1 MSNTYEVTLTK
12 KNDLDYG
19 IKFYTLNKSPGPGIF
34 IQSNNS
40 GISNINIGDKVV
52 AVKIDNAKEGLNKG
66 WQPVNT
72 GNSDNDFTILTVAIN
87 NASISNSPMS
97 FRLERIPGSS
107 SSLSSTIKTSV
118 PTDKNIYTV
127 TLKRKN
133 DGEFGIVAM
142 QKDNKLTVISVSTP
156 IITKGNKI
164 EVDDEIISLD
174 GKNVETSTPEQF
186 NNLLYNNSSK
196 EYATLVLRHP
206 VASGSIASG
215 SIVDKNIY
223 TAILLPKETI
233 HNYVLGI
240 TPGEV
245 NNKLIVESLDNV
257 NYSPGSS
264 KINIGDQ
271 ILKVNN
277 EDLTTLD
284 IKEQRRI
291 FFNEISKK
299 PDKLNLEL
307 LRLNAKPTS
316 SESIETDVPS
326 EKSAS
331 ASSSTSIPSTSTAS
345 SIPSATSKITPLSL
359 TSSSS
364 IVGQRQSDS
373 DDESES
379 EVSSPITTKTGTKLT
394 ETIVPL
400 PPNLS
405 PSVSSSPSV
414 GAKYLTNDNTL
425 VNNRNVGTILLNNGT
440 TYYGPMDATVDTS
453 NPPYELLH
461 ISSLYGKIRD
471 TKGTDLKPDWSDIL
485 YDPSNPTNIPKSDW
499 EWTNNYLIKQQ
510 YAVDDTS
517 ITLNDEISIVI
528 FMNDY
533 IYNGPLGMIS
543 IDKTVP
549 HYEITLLHV
558 SSKYGQIADMNGD
571 VIIKPTDVPL
581 LSGLAPPSSN
591 VGTGPKWSDV
601 LFDNNNIT
609 TATESIKKLTG
620 IWEWTEYFNNYF
632 SVPGLVMP
640 DPNTQLSELMET
652 ELTKRVDMDNIV
664 FKTDNLEMM
673 KPILEHE
680 IIVVGQA
687 IILTLKYIYENNISA
702 YTISDPSKQ
711 KCNINLDPGSKSG
724 TETETGTNIES
735 GTGSGIVQEVSTA
748 PSYDSA
754 YSLYQQGKL
763 SDCLDE
769 INKITE
775 VMPRTPLF
783 NKIYLL
789 KILCQLEQKPVITQ
803 SDGNAIL
810 DAVASGDFDLSDNE
824 TLQLLSNV
832 YYYLYSGIMNN
843 ELAEEANDNSYK
855 NEKTMNNLK
864 TLQLNTFSNIFTKI
878 GLDTL
883 ADKYET
889 AYIGKLT
896 VQDKENYDKQINDTL
911 DAAKA
916 AEQNSQWTIAN
927 ILFNRAHRYA
937 VVYFGMKNQLTKSI
951 DEQKSD
957 YEKRQAVA
965 TDDLTKTIA
974 SLYKQLSMDKPQ
986 SAFTTFYAR
995 NQNTINPNTLT
1006 NESKT
1011 AIKAILA
1018 SVSQDEKGL
1027 DFFKNMK
1034 NDIKIEQTNIYDL
1047 LLILI
1052 KNIILL
1058 LNLYLIVEGKI
1069 YREQPGSNSGN
1080 NIVNYFQD
1088 LNLYYG
1094 FKQSYEKIIDAMTSA
1109 RSSGNIEQNPDAII
1123 QNNSQ
1128 FTNMLLL
1135 GLASTLGLSGITIGA
1150 AIGGRKKYSRKRSN
1164 KKKMVTKRRYNS
1176 KKRNRNYKISRKY
1189 RKKNSKYTR

>member
-1 MSNTYEVTLTK
+1 MSDT
-12 KNDLDYG
+12 
-19 IKFYTLNKSPGPGIF
+19 
-34 IQSNNS
+34 
-40 GISNINIGDKVV
+40 
-52 AVKIDNAKEGLNKG
+52 
-66 WQPVNT
+66 
-72 GNSDNDFTILTVAIN
+72 
-87 NASISNSPMS
+87 
-97 FRLERIPGSS
+97 
-107 SSLSSTIKTSV
+107 
-118 PTDKNIYTV
+118 NIYTV
-127 TLKRKN
+127 TVKRDPN
-133 DGEFGIVAM
+133 TGVFGVIPQLV
-142 QKDNKLTVISVSTP
+142 DNKIIVKSLKNP
-156 IITKGNKI
+156 IIEVGN
-164 EVDDEIISLD
+164 
-174 GKNVETSTPEQF
+174 
-186 NNLLYNNSSK
+186 
-196 EYATLVLRHP
+196 
-206 VASGSIASG
+206 
-215 SIVDKNIY
+215 
-223 TAILLPKETI
+223 
-233 HNYVLGI
+233 
-240 TPGEV
+240 
-245 NNKLIVESLDNV
+245 
-257 NYSPGSS
+257 

-271 ILKVNN
+271 ILAINGK
-277 EDLTTLD
+277 DLNKSDITMSDYYKEIGLTKPQITLTL
-284 IKEQRRI
+284 
-291 FFNEISKK
+291 KK
-299 PDKLNLEL
+299 TAEP
-307 LRLNAKPTS
+307 
-316 SESIETDVPS
+316 
-326 EKSAS
+326 SAS
-331 ASSSTSIPSTSTAS
+331 ASSTISIPST
-345 SIPSATSKITPLSL
+345 TSKITPLSL

-364 IVGQRQSDS
+364 IVGQRQPDS

-379 EVSSPITTKTGTKLT
+379 EGESQISSPITTKKSETKLA

-400 PPNLS
+400 PSNLS
-405 PSVSSSPSV
+405 PSVSSSPSIR
-414 GAKYLTNDNTL
+414 AKYLTNDNTL

-471 TKGTDLKPDWSDIL
+471 AKGTDLKPDWSDIL

-510 YAVDDTS
+510 YVVDDTS

-528 FMNDY
+528 FMNNY
-533 IYNGPLGMIS
+533 IYNGPVAMIS
-543 IDKTVP
+543 IYKTVP
-549 HYEITLLHV
+549 HYEITLLHI

-609 TATESIKKLTG
+609 TATESIKKLNG

-632 SVPGLVMP
+632 SIPGLVMP

-711 KCNINLDPGSKSG
+711 KCNINIVSDSKS
-724 TETETGTNIES
+724 GTNIES
-735 GTGSGIVQEVSTA
+735 GTGSGIVQEVSTTS
-748 PSYDSA
+748 SYDSA

-769 INKITE
+769 INKIPKPNDKT
-775 VMPRTPLF
+775 LSD
-783 NKIYLL
+783 KIYLL
-789 KILCQLEQKPVITQ
+789 KILCQLEQNPVITQ
-803 SDGNAIL
+803 SDGNKIL
-810 DAVASGDFDLSDNE
+810 DSIENNNFDLSDSE
-824 TLQLLSNV
+824 TMQLVSNV
-832 YYYLYSGIMNN
+832 YYYLYSETMNN
-843 ELAEEANDNSYK
+843 ELEDDAKDPSYSEP
-855 NEKTMNNLK
+855 NVMNGLQ
-864 TLQLNTFSNIFTKI
+864 TLQLNTLSNIFTKI

-916 AEQNSQWTIAN
+916 TEQNSQWTISN

-937 VVYFGMKNQLTKSI
+937 IVYFGINNSLTKSI

-965 TDDLTKTIA
+965 TDDLTKTIE

-1069 YREQPGSNSGN
+1069 YRDQPGSNSGN

>member
-1 MSNTYEVTLTK
+1 MSDT
-12 KNDLDYG
+12 
-19 IKFYTLNKSPGPGIF
+19 
-34 IQSNNS
+34 
-40 GISNINIGDKVV
+40 
-52 AVKIDNAKEGLNKG
+52 
-66 WQPVNT
+66 
-72 GNSDNDFTILTVAIN
+72 
-87 NASISNSPMS
+87 
-97 FRLERIPGSS
+97 
-107 SSLSSTIKTSV
+107 
-118 PTDKNIYTV
+118 NIYTV
-127 TLKRKN
+127 TVKRDPN
-133 DGEFGIVAM
+133 TGVFGVIPQLV
-142 QKDNKLTVISVSTP
+142 DNKIIVKSLKNP
-156 IITKGNKI
+156 IIEVGN
-164 EVDDEIISLD
+164 
-174 GKNVETSTPEQF
+174 
-186 NNLLYNNSSK
+186 
-196 EYATLVLRHP
+196 
-206 VASGSIASG
+206 
-215 SIVDKNIY
+215 
-223 TAILLPKETI
+223 
-233 HNYVLGI
+233 
-240 TPGEV
+240 
-245 NNKLIVESLDNV
+245 
-257 NYSPGSS
+257 

-271 ILKVNN
+271 ILAINGK
-277 EDLTTLD
+277 DLNKSDITMSDYYKELGLTKPQITLTL
-284 IKEQRRI
+284 
-291 FFNEISKK
+291 KK
-299 PDKLNLEL
+299 TAE
-307 LRLNAKPTS
+307 
-316 SESIETDVPS
+316 PS
-326 EKSAS
+326 TS
-331 ASSSTSIPSTSTAS
+331 ASSSISIPSVN
-345 SIPSATSKITPLSL
+345 SKITPLSL

-364 IVGQRQSDS
+364 FLGQGQPDS
-373 DDESES
+373 DDESDSKS
-379 EVSSPITTKTGTKLT
+379 EGKSQISSPFTTKKSETKFE
-394 ETIVPL
+394 ETVVPL
-400 PPNLS
+400 S
-405 PSVSSSPSV
+405 ATTSSSV

-425 VNNRNVGTILLNNGT
+425 VNNRNVGTIVLNNGT

-471 TKGTDLKPDWSDIL
+471 SKGTDLKEDWNNIL
-485 YDPSNPTNIPKSDW
+485 YDPLNPTNIPKSDW

-510 YAVDDTS
+510 YVVDDTS
-517 ITLNDEISIVI
+517 ITLNDENSIVI

-571 VIIKPTDVPL
+571 VIIKPIDVPL
-581 LSGLAPPSSN
+581 LSGLPPASSN
-591 VGTGPKWSDV
+591 IGTGPKWSDV
-601 LFDNNNIT
+601 LFDNNNILE
-609 TATESIKKLTG
+609 ATESIKKLNG

-702 YTISDPSKQ
+702 YTISSDNKK
-711 KCNINLDPGSKSG
+711 KCDINLDPGSKSG
-724 TETETGTNIES
+724 SEPGTN
-735 GTGSGIVQEVSTA
+735 TGSGTATETASGSGTAQSVSIT

-754 YSLYQQGKL
+754 YILYQQGKL

-769 INKITE
+769 INKI
-775 VMPRTPLF
+775 PNPN
-783 NKIYLL
+783 NKTISDKIFLL
-789 KILCQLEQKPVITQ
+789 KILCQLEQNPVITQ
-803 SDGNAIL
+803 SYGNTIL
-810 DAVASGDFDLSDNE
+810 DSIENNNFDLSDNE
-824 TLQLLSNV
+824 TLQLVCNV
-832 YYYLYSGIMNN
+832 YYYLYSGIINN
-843 ELAEEANDNSYK
+843 ELADDAKDPSY
-855 NEKTMNNLK
+855 NETNVMNNIK
-864 TLQLNTFSNIFTKI
+864 TLQLNTLSNTFTKL
-878 GLDTL
+878 GLSDL

-896 VQDKENYDKQINDTL
+896 VQDKDNFEKQINDTL

-937 VVYFGMKNQLTKSI
+937 IVYFGMKNTLTQTI
-951 DEQKSD
+951 NATKSD

-974 SLYKQLSMDKPQ
+974 SLYKQLSTDKPQ

-1058 LNLYLIVEGKI
+1058 LNLYLILEGKI
-1069 YREQPGSNSGN
+1069 YRDQPGSNSGN

-1094 FKQSYEKIIDAMTSA
+1094 FKQSYEKIIEAMTSA

-1150 AIGGRKKYSRKRSN
+1150 AIGGRKKYSRKRSS